1 MPCEF
6 FFHFQAPPRRQFSYS
21 STQTRQ
27 IHVAKTEEEMELIK
41 ARDRATANRVENAQ
55 KEIKNRLETRSTVE
69 MLKEKLK
76 AKKRN
81 DSETRLSE
89 TDNHSEDP
97 DNENSSVS
105 LPELN
110 RKNNDDC
117 PDDVAIQRLDGNS

>member
-1 MPCEF
+1 MREREEKKTKYL
-6 FFHFQAPPRRQFSYS
+6 AP
-21 STQTRQ
+21 
-27 IHVAKTEEEMELIK
+27 K
-41 ARDRATANRVENAQ
+41 ASVRATANRVENAQ

-89 TDNHSEDP
+89 TENQSEDP

-110 RKNNDDC
+110 RQNNDDC

>member
-1 MPCEF
+1 M
-6 FFHFQAPPRRQFSYS
+6 
-21 STQTRQ
+21 
-27 IHVAKTEEEMELIK
+27 IK
-41 ARDRATANRVENAQ
+41 ASVRATANRVENAQ

-81 DSETRLSE
+81 DSETE
-89 TDNHSEDP
+89 NQSEDP

-110 RKNNDDC
+110 RQNNDDC